1 MRNFYVRTTGAGFAM
16 VEVLVTLLI
25 LAGGLLAVGKFQ
37 GTLIENSSLAKQR
50 TEAVMLGQQ
59 KIESLRAYEVLTIT
73 TGKFAYANIAT
84 GADTING
91 ANAIYTRS
99 WIVTASN
106 SPAPAYKSITMTVS
120 WTDNRGS
127 AQSVSLATLISSSDP
142 ALSGSLI
149 AIASGGHDQ
158 PYGRNLSIP
167 TAATDNGDGTST
179 YLPPGSSSGASLVYN
194 NATGQISGITSGGVT
209 QGVTAQSIRGY
220 ISLGSSPDTPNTA
233 LPVINVS
240 VATISGTSYGCWD
253 NSTTPPDEPG
263 YYLGFVTYT
272 CAVSTGWGG
281 SITLSGFVIGEST
294 NTDKVCRYYNTGSTD
309 HPYAYANVT
318 ANLTSQNYLV
328 IDGGKLCPIGTR
340 RHQP

>member
-59 KIESLRAYEVLTIT
+59 KIESLRTYEVLTTT
-73 TGKFAYANIAT
+73 TGKFAYADIAA

-91 ANAIYTRS
+91 ANATYNRS
-99 WIVTASN
+99 WTVAGSS
-106 SPAPAYKSITMTVS
+106 SPTYKSIAMAVG

-179 YLPPGSSSGASLVYN
+179 YLPPGSSGASLIYN
-194 NATGQISGITSGGVT
+194 NATGQVSGITSGGST
-209 QGVTAQSIRGY
+209 QGVTAQSLIGY
-220 ISLGSSPDTPNTA
+220 ISLGTSNTTLSA
-233 LPVINVS
+233 IDVS
-240 VATISGTSYGCWD
+240 VATTSGTSYGCWD
-253 NSTTPPDEPG
+253 NSTAPAYPG
-263 YYLGFVTYT
+263 YVTYT

-281 SITLSGFVIGEST
+281 SITLSGFDIGTSSS
-294 NTDKVCRYYNTGSTD
+294 TDKVCRYYNTGSTD

-318 ANLTSQNYLV
+318 ENLTSQNYIV
-328 IDGGKLCPIGTR
+328 IKGSNSCGSGTIQ
-340 RHQP
+340 HQP